1 MVAGPSQRQLA
12 SSTTLWGRHLQAET
26 LLAGRNSVCYRTWK
40 RGGLAHRTTTLMDT
54 PQPSDTPPPSATSQP
69 SATPPP
75 SATPQPSPPP
85 QASKKA
91 RPRVVIIGGGFG
103 GLYAA
108 QHLTGKPV
116 AVTLIDRNNHHLFQ
130 PLLYQVATA
139 MLSPADIAQPI
150 RAILKDAQNVRVV
163 MGTVETIDMNAKEV
177 HTHGSAYPYDYLIV
191 ATGARHSYFGNDQWE
206 AYAPG
211 LKTLSDALEL
221 RRRILNAFEIA
232 ETTSDPEMQKAALTF
247 VVIGAGPTGV
257 EMAGSI
263 SELAKRMLD
272 RDFRV
277 IQGREAR
284 VVLLDAAPKV
294 LPMFDDHLAAS
305 AIRQLEQLHI
315 EVRVGTKVLGV
326 NPDGVQLENE
336 LIRARTVIWAAG
348 NAASPLAK
356 QLGCEVDRQGRAV
369 VEKDLSIAGHPEVFV
384 IGDVAN
390 FSHQGGKP
398 LPGIAPFAMQSGIT
412 AARNV
417 LALAAGQPTQKF
429 RYVDKGS
436 MATIGRNKAVAD
448 LKVLKLSG
456 FLAWL
461 SWLLI
466 HLLFIVEL
474 RNKVF
479 IFWHWA
485 WAYITYSHGARLTYQ
500 GFKPAVKP
508 EGHRATAG
516 EIL

>member
-1 MVAGPSQRQLA
+1 
-12 SSTTLWGRHLQAET
+12 
-26 LLAGRNSVCYRTWK
+26 
-40 RGGLAHRTTTLMDT
+40 MDT
-54 PQPSDTPPPSATSQP
+54 AITSKDVP
-69 SATPPP
+69 
-75 SATPQPSPPP
+75 
-85 QASKKA
+85 
-91 RPRVVIIGGGFG
+91 PRVVIIGGGFG

-108 QHLTGKPV
+108 RVLAGKPV
-116 AVTLIDRNNHHLFQ
+116 NVTLIDRTNHHLFQ

-150 RAILKDAQNVRVV
+150 RAIVQDAKNIRVV
-163 MGTVETIDMNAKEV
+163 MGHVETIDAGAKVVRTKNSE
-177 HTHGSAYPYDYLIV
+177 YPYDYLIL

-206 AYAPG
+206 AHAPG

-232 ETTSDPEMQKAALTF
+232 ETTTDPEVQKAALTF

-263 SELAKRMLD
+263 SELAKRTLE

-277 IQGREAR
+277 IQHKHAR
-284 VVLLDAAPKV
+284 VILLDAAPKV
-294 LPMFDDHLAAS
+294 LPMFDDTLAAS
-305 AIRQLEQLHI
+305 AIRQLEQLDI
-315 EVRVGTKVLGV
+315 EVRVGTKVLAV
-326 NPDGVQLENE
+326 RPEGVQLENE
-336 LIRARTVIWAAG
+336 LIRGRTVIWAAG

-356 QLGCEVDRQGRAV
+356 ELGCELDRQGRAV
-369 VEKDLSIAGHPEVFV
+369 VEKDLSVKGHPEVFV

-398 LPGIAPFAMQSGIT
+398 LPGIAPFAMQSGK
-412 AARNV
+412 AAANNV
-417 LALAAGQPTQKF
+417 LALVAGRQTETF
-429 RYVDKGS
+429 RYTDKGS

-448 LKVLKLSG
+448 LKVIKLSG

-474 RNKVF
+474 RNKIV
-479 IFWHWA
+479 IFFQWA
-485 WAYITYSHGARLTYQ
+485 WGYLTYTHGARLTYQ
-500 GFKPAVKP
+500 GFKPKVEP
-508 EGHRATAG
+508 EGHRASLH

>member
-1 MVAGPSQRQLA
+1 ME
-12 SSTTLWGRHLQAET
+12 TTI
-26 LLAGRNSVCYRTWK
+26 
-40 RGGLAHRTTTLMDT
+40 
-54 PQPSDTPPPSATSQP
+54 TS
-69 SATPPP
+69 
-75 SATPQPSPPP
+75 
-85 QASKKA
+85 K
-91 RPRVVIIGGGFG
+91 PRVVIIGGGFG

-108 QHLTGKPV
+108 RILTGQPV
-116 AVTLIDRNNHHLFQ
+116 EVILIDRTNHHLFQ

-150 RAILKDAQNVRVV
+150 RAILKEAQNVRVV
-163 MGTVETIDMNAKEV
+163 MGTVEVIDTGAKVVRTKSNE
-177 HTHGSAYPYDYLIV
+177 YPYDYLIV

-206 AYAPG
+206 AHAPG

-232 ETTSDPEMQKAALTF
+232 ETTTDPEMQRAALTF
-247 VVIGAGPTGV
+247 VIIGAGPTGV

-263 SELAKRMLD
+263 SELAKRTLE
-272 RDFRV
+272 RDFRTV
-277 IQGREAR
+277 QGKQAR

-294 LPMFDDHLAAS
+294 LPMFDDELATS
-305 AIRQLEQLHI
+305 AIRQLEQLGI
-315 EVRVGTKVLGV
+315 EVRVATKVLG
-326 NPDGVQLENE
+326 GVQLENE

-348 NAASPLAK
+348 NTASPLAK

-369 VEKDLSIAGHPEVFV
+369 VQKDLSVAGHPEVFV
-384 IGDVAN
+384 IGGAAN

-398 LPGIAPFAMQSGIT
+398 LPGIAPFAMQSGKV

-417 LALAAGQPTQKF
+417 LALVAGQPTETFQ
-429 RYVDKGS
+429 YTDKGS

-448 LKVLKLSG
+448 LKVVKLSG

-461 SWLLI
+461 SWLFI

-474 RNKVF
+474 RNRIV
-479 IFWHWA
+479 IFFHWA
-485 WAYITYSHGARLTYQ
+485 WGYLTYTHGARLTYQ

-508 EGHRATAG
+508 EEQRSSAN

>member
-1 MVAGPSQRQLA
+1 
-12 SSTTLWGRHLQAET
+12 
-26 LLAGRNSVCYRTWK
+26 
-40 RGGLAHRTTTLMDT
+40 MDT
-54 PQPSDTPPPSATSQP
+54 TITS
-69 SATPPP
+69 
-75 SATPQPSPPP
+75 
-85 QASKKA
+85 K
-91 RPRVVIIGGGFG
+91 PRVVIIGGGFG

-108 QHLTGKPV
+108 RILTGQPV
-116 AVTLIDRNNHHLFQ
+116 EVILIDRTNHHLFQ

-150 RAILKDAQNVRVV
+150 RAILKEAQNVRVV
-163 MGTVETIDMNAKEV
+163 MGTVEVIDTGAKVVRTKSNE
-177 HTHGSAYPYDYLIV
+177 YRYDYLIV

-206 AYAPG
+206 AHAPG

-232 ETTSDPEMQKAALTF
+232 ETTTDPEMQRAALTF
-247 VVIGAGPTGV
+247 VIIGAGPTGV

-263 SELAKRMLD
+263 SELAKRTLE
-272 RDFRV
+272 RDFRT
-277 IQGREAR
+277 IQGKQAR
-284 VVLLDAAPKV
+284 VLLLDAAPKV
-294 LPMFDDHLAAS
+294 LPMFDDELATS
-305 AIRQLEQLHI
+305 AIRQLEQLGI
-315 EVRVGTKVLGV
+315 EVRVATKVLGV
-326 NPDGVQLENE
+326 TPEGVQLENE

-348 NAASPLAK
+348 NTASPLAK

-369 VEKDLSIAGHPEVFV
+369 VQKDLSVAGHPEVFV

-398 LPGIAPFAMQSGIT
+398 LPGIAPFAMQSGKV

-417 LALAAGQPTQKF
+417 LALVAGQPTETFQ
-429 RYVDKGS
+429 YTDKGS

-448 LKVLKLSG
+448 LKMVKLSG

-461 SWLLI
+461 SWLFI

-474 RNKVF
+474 RNRIV
-479 IFWHWA
+479 IFFHWA
-485 WAYITYSHGARLTYQ
+485 WGYLTYTHGARLTYQ

-508 EGHRATAG
+508 EEQRSSAN